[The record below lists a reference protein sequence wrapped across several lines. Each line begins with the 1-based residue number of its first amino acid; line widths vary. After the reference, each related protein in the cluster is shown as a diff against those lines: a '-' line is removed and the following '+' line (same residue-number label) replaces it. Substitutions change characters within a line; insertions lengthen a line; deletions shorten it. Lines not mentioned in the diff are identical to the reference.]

1 MPDDQQKPEADIEQ
15 MRTAE
20 TREMKLLP
28 QKTWFFKRTS
38 GKNAGEIFPT
48 QEGEAWSIL
57 NERSD
62 PRRPRFELIGVS
74 SGETFVRLVKE
85 SKAEATKLEPE
96 IERLKK
102 QITAYKTQEDKLILE
117 DIIDMDGDVADAEN
131 EKGKQKVLRIRTL
144 VAKLEPQL
152 EDLQTQYRRA
162 TSEMVKKAMDAE
174 LEIAR
179 GNIEMP
185 GAMNILTPHAQ
196 GAERQKILRAM
207 GQA

>member
-1 MPDDQQKPEADIEQ
+1 MPEEQNKPDAEIEQ
-15 MRTAE
+15 MRSLE
-20 TREMKLLP
+20 TREMKLTA
-28 QKTWFFKRTS
+28 QKTWFFRRAS

-57 NERSD
+57 NEHSD
-62 PRRPRFELIGVS
+62 PRRPRFELVGVS
-74 SGETFVRLVKE
+74 NGETFVRMVKE
-85 SKAEATKLEPE
+85 SKADATKLEPE

-102 QITAYKTQEDKLILE
+102 QITAYKMQEEKLILE
-117 DIIDMDGDVADAEN
+117 DIIDMDGDPTDEEN
-131 EKGKQKVLRIRTL
+131 ERGKQKVIRIRNL

-152 EDLQTQYRRA
+152 EDLQKQYRIA
-162 TSEMVKKAMDAE
+162 TSDMVKKAMDAE

-185 GAMNILTPHAQ
+185 GAMNVITPHAQ
-196 GAERQKILRAM
+196 GAERMKILRAM